1 MLLLGQPWLAAAV
14 LLILP
19 AGALLNRV
27 ALRLSADERG
37 VVVLNRDGAL
47 AMLGV
52 VVGTIGAVIFAWAV
66 QLLITLLYAMD
77 VALTGV

>member
-1 MLLLGQPWLAAAV
+1 MLPSFAV
-14 LLILP
+14 
-19 AGALLNRV
+19 ALL
-27 ALRLSADERG
+27 SIG
-37 VVVLNRDGAL
+37 VLNRDGAL